1 MRSQQFSEWVFVFL
15 MVGIVVFSGIIIAL
29 MFSKNRSSKMRPGE
43 RVMFAAIILGVVT
56 AVIFGAL
63 QMLGGFLF

>member
-1 MRSQQFSEWVFVFL
+1 
-15 MVGIVVFSGIIIAL
+15 
-29 MFSKNRSSKMRPGE
+29 MRPGE